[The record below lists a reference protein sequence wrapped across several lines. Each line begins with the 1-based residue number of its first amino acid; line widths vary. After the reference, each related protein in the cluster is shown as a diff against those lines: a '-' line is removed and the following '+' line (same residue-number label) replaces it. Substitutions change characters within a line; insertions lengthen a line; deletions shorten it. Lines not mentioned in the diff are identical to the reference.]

1 LYGAEKWTLQKI
13 DQMYLE
19 SFEMWCWRR
28 VEKISWTDHVRN
40 EVLHR
45 VKEER
50 NILHTIKRR
59 KANLIGLILRR
70 SCLLK
75 LVIEA
80 KLEGRI
86 EMMGR
91 RGRRRK
97 QLLDDLKEK
106 RRYWKLKE
114 EALDRT
120 LWRSRLGRGYGPVV
134 RQTTE

>member
-1 LYGAEKWTLQKI
+1 
-13 DQMYLE
+13 M
-19 SFEMWCWRR
+19 
-28 VEKISWTDHVRN
+28 EKISWTDRVRN
-40 EVLHR
+40 EEVLHR

-59 KANLIGLILRR
+59 KANWIGHILLRN
-70 SCLLK
+70 CLLK
-75 LVIEA
+75 HVMEG

-86 EMMGR
+86 EMTGR

-106 RRYWKLKE
+106 KRYWKLKK

-120 LWRSRLGRGYGPVV
+120 LWRTRFGRGYGPVV